1 MLRRAPTRVEIKN
14 DDLEELA
21 AAARARLP
29 PHLSTQ
35 LQESFEAKPGNTAQ
49 RERIGITQDRR

>member
-21 AAARARLP
+21 AAARLRGPALNP
-29 PHLSTQ
+29 
-35 LQESFEAKPGNTAQ
+35 LQESPEVGIFEQPSSHGSQ
-49 RERIGITQDRR
+49 PES